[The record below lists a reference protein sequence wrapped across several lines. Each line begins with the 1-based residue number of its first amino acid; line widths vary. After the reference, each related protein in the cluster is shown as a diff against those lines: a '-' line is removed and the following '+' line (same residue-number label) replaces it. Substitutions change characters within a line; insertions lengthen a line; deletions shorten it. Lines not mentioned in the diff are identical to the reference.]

1 MLINFQCRQCRILF
15 DVDVGHITMSPEAQ
29 RPQFEHPLRCPHCGP
44 RSMDQV
50 WLTEVGQTQ
59 LTAALLTP

>member
-1 MLINFQCRQCRILF
+1 MLINVQCRQYRLVF
-15 DVDVGHITMSPEAQ
+15 DSEVGQITMSPEAQ
-29 RPQFEHPLRCPHCGP
+29 RPQFEHPIGCPHCGP

-59 LTAALLTP
+59 LTAAVLTP